1 MRQFPQFLKTNP
13 VFNGL
18 TFADI
23 GSIMGGLYLSMIFR
37 MHSLLTVGLCGV
49 AVLIS
54 KFLTKNFDLIGFI
67 LPRQK
72 SLELQDVDRGTN
84 GGQR

>member
-1 MRQFPQFLKTNP
+1 MRQYPQFLKTNP

-18 TFADI
+18 ALTDI
-23 GSIMGGLYLSMIFR
+23 GSIMGVLYLSMIFR
-37 MHSLLTVGLCGV
+37 FHSLVTVGLCGV

-67 LPRQK
+67 LPRHK
-72 SLELQDVDRGTN
+72 SLELQDVDCGTN
-84 GGQR
+84 GEKR

>member
-18 TFADI
+18 TFTDI
-23 GSIMGGLYLSMIFR
+23 GSLMGVLYLSMIFR
-37 MHSLLTVGLCGV
+37 FHSLVTVGLCGV

-84 GGQR
+84 GGKR